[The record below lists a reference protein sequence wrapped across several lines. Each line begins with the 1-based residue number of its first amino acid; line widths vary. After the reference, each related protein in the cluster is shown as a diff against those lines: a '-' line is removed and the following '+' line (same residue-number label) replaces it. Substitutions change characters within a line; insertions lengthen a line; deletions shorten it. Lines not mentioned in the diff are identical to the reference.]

1 MPSSRPL
8 ALPLRA
14 LSWLGNQGTR
24 AIVAVLLAAIAVPP
38 LGELA
43 RPYVTHAIFLLLCI
57 SFMRVDVAMLRAHLR
72 RPALVLVATAWTTI
86 AVPALVGALMRI
98 TGLDAATPDLH
109 LALMLQATASP
120 MMASPA
126 LAALMGLDA
135 TLVLITLVTSTAL
148 VPLTA
153 PLFAYMFLG
162 QTLSLS
168 PAALGLKLAGIL
180 AAALIIAVAI
190 RLVFGIAAIRRH
202 RAPIDGCNILILFVF
217 ASAIMA
223 HFLADLIAS
232 PFRMLGL
239 AVLAFAVFFLLL
251 GITMLLFR
259 GAGRERAMAL
269 GLMVSLRNMG
279 LMLAA
284 TDGAIPGTTWLY
296 FAMSQFPIHLA
307 PQLLRPLVER
317 LRSQPLPSGGTD
329 HGLISPAPE

>member
-1 MPSSRPL
+1 MPSSGPL
-8 ALPLRA
+8 ALALQA

-24 AIVAVLLAAIAVPP
+24 AIAAVLLVAIAVPP
-38 LGELA
+38 VGELT
-43 RPYVTHAIFLLLCI
+43 RPYVTEAIFLLLCI

-72 RPALVLVATAWTTI
+72 RPALVIAATAWTTI
-86 AVPALVGALMRI
+86 AIPALVGSI
-98 TGLDAATPDLH
+98 TRVTGVDAAAPDLD

-153 PLFAYMFLG
+153 PLFAYVFLS

-168 PAALGLKLAGIL
+168 PAALGLKLADIL
-180 AAALIIAVAI
+180 AGAVAVATVI
-190 RLVFGIAAIRRH
+190 RLAFGITAIRRH
-202 RAPIDGCNILILFVF
+202 RAPIDGFNICILFVF

-223 HFLADLIAS
+223 HFLADLVAG

-251 GITMLLFR
+251 GTTMLLFR
-259 GAGRERAMAL
+259 AAGRERAMAL
-269 GLMVSLRNMG
+269 GMMVSLRNMG

-284 TDGAIPGTTWLY
+284 TEGAIPGTTWLY

-307 PQLLRPLVER
+307 PQLLRPFAER
-317 LRSQPLPSGGTD
+317 LRKPLPSGGTD

>member
-1 MPSSRPL
+1 MPSSGPF
-8 ALPLRA
+8 AFPLRA

-24 AIVAVLLAAIAVPP
+24 AIVLVLVAAIAVPP

-43 RPYVTHAIFLLLCI
+43 RPYVTEAIFLLLCI

-72 RPALVLVATAWTTI
+72 RPLLVVAATAWTTI
-86 AVPALVGALMRI
+86 AVPLAVGTIARVS
-98 TGLDAATPDLH
+98 GLDAGAPELH

-153 PLFAYMFLG
+153 PVFAYIFLG
-162 QTLSLS
+162 QTLALS

-180 AAALIIAVAI
+180 AAALVVAVAI
-190 RLVFGIAAIRRH
+190 RFAFGIERIRQH
-202 RAPIDGCNILILFVF
+202 RAPIDGVNICILFVF

-223 HFLADLIAS
+223 HFLADLVTS

-259 GAGRERAMAL
+259 RAGRERAMAL
-269 GLMVSLRNMG
+269 GVMVSLRNMG

-284 TDGAIPGTTWLY
+284 TEGAIPGTTWLY

-307 PQLLRPLVER
+307 PQLLRPFADR
-317 LRSQPLPSGGTD
+317 LRAKPLPSGGTD
-329 HGLISPAPE
+329 HGVISPARE

>member
-1 MPSSRPL
+1 MPSFGPL
-8 ALPLRA
+8 AFPLQA

-24 AIVAVLLAAIAVPP
+24 AIVAVLLVAIAVPP
-38 LGELA
+38 LGELT

-72 RPALVLVATAWTTI
+72 RPALVLAATAWTTI
-86 AVPALVGALMRI
+86 AVPFLAGTLMRV
-98 TGLDAATPDLH
+98 TGLDTADPDLQ

-153 PLFAYMFLG
+153 PLFAYAFLG
-162 QTLSLS
+162 QALSLS
-168 PAALGLKLAGIL
+168 PAALGLKLAAIL
-180 AAALIIAVAI
+180 AGAVAVAAAI
-190 RLVFGIAAIRRH
+190 RFAFGITAIRRH
-202 RAPIDGCNILILFVF
+202 RAPIDGFNILILFVF

-223 HFLADLIAS
+223 HFLADLVAS
-232 PFRMLGL
+232 PFHMLGL

-251 GITMLLFR
+251 GTTILLFR
-259 GAGRERAMAL
+259 SAGRERAMAL
-269 GLMVSLRNMG
+269 GMMVSLRNMG

-284 TDGAIPGTTWLY
+284 TEGAIPGTTWLY

-317 LRSQPLPSGGTD
+317 LRPQPRSSGETD

>member
-1 MPSSRPL
+1 MPFSGPL
-8 ALPLRA
+8 AVPLRA
-14 LSWLGNQGTR
+14 LSWLGDQGTR
-24 AIVAVLLAAIAVPP
+24 AVAAVLLVAIAVPP
-38 LGELA
+38 VGELT

-57 SFMRVDVAMLRAHLR
+57 SFMRVDIAMLSAHLR
-72 RPALVLVATAWTTI
+72 RPRLVLLATAWTTI
-86 AVPALVGALMRI
+86 AVPALVGSIGHI
-98 TGLDAATPDLH
+98 TGADAAAPGLY
-109 LALMLQATASP
+109 LALMLQASASP

-148 VPLTA
+148 VPFTA
-153 PLFAYMFLG
+153 PLFAYVFLG
-162 QTLSLS
+162 ETLALS

-180 AAALIIAVAI
+180 AAALAVAAVI
-190 RLVFGIAAIRRH
+190 RLAFGSDRIRRY
-202 RAPIDGCNILILFVF
+202 RAPIDGFNILILFVF

-223 HFLADLIAS
+223 HFLIDLVAS

-259 GAGRERAMAL
+259 RFGRERAMAL
-269 GLMVSLRNMG
+269 GVMVSLRNMG

-284 TDGAIPGTTWLY
+284 TDGAIPGMTWLY

-307 PQLLRPLVER
+307 PQLLRPVVDR
-317 LRSQPLPSGGTD
+317 LRSSSLPSGGTD
-329 HGLISPAPE
+329 HGAISPARE